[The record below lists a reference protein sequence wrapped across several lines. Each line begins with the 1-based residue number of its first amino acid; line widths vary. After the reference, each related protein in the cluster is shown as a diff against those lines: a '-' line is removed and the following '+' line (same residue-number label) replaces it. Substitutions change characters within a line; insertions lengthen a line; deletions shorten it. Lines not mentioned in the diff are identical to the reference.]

1 MPFIA
6 AIDQGTTSTRFIIFN
21 HSGNIV
27 AQSQKEHAQY
37 HPMSGYVEH
46 DPLEILA
53 NTETVIQQ
61 TLHKVGLTPQD
72 ILAIGITNQRETT
85 LVWNR
90 HTGIPYHK
98 ALVWQDGRTELLV
111 KKYADQAVA
120 EGWQKKTGLPL
131 ATYFSALK
139 LKWLLENIE
148 GLQKEAEN
156 GNAIFGN
163 IDAWIIWNLTGEH
176 KTDVT
181 NASRTQLMNLQT
193 GQWEDTILQ
202 SLNIPKK
209 MLPSIVPS
217 SGYIATINNGS
228 AKNIRIM
235 GCLGDQQAALVGQT
249 CFNIGEAK
257 NTYGTGC
264 FLLLNTGKKIIESNS
279 GLISTVAYQFEGQ
292 PIHYALEGSIA
303 VAGAL
308 VQWLRDGLKLIKTSS
323 EVETLAAQVSDNG
336 DTYIVPAFSGLFA
349 PYWRTEARGI
359 IAGLT
364 FSSSN
369 LHLARAVLEA
379 TAYQT
384 MDVLNAMEKDS
395 GIKLTVLNVD
405 GGMVGNNLLMQ
416 FQADIARVPIQ
427 RPVVSET
434 TCLGAAYASGLA
446 SGFWKN
452 MEELKLNH
460 LIGQTW
466 QPIMPLAES
475 KTYYAKWKKAVEK
488 SFNWID

>member
-1 MPFIA
+1 M
-6 AIDQGTTSTRFIIFN
+6 
-21 HSGNIV
+21 
-27 AQSQKEHAQY
+27 
-37 HPMSGYVEH
+37 
-46 DPLEILA
+46 
-53 NTETVIQQ
+53 
-61 TLHKVGLTPQD
+61 
-72 ILAIGITNQRETT
+72 
-85 LVWNR
+85 
-90 HTGIPYHK
+90 
-98 ALVWQDGRTELLV
+98 
-111 KKYADQAVA
+111 
-120 EGWQKKTGLPL
+120 
-131 ATYFSALK
+131 
-139 LKWLLENIE
+139 
-148 GLQKEAEN
+148 
-156 GNAIFGN
+156 
-163 IDAWIIWNLTGEH
+163 
-176 KTDVT
+176 
-181 NASRTQLMNLQT
+181 
-193 GQWEDTILQ
+193 
-202 SLNIPKK
+202 
-209 MLPSIVPS
+209 
-217 SGYIATINNGS
+217 
-228 AKNIRIM
+228 
-235 GCLGDQQAALVGQT
+235 
-249 CFNIGEAK
+249 
-257 NTYGTGC
+257 
-264 FLLLNTGKKIIESNS
+264 
-279 GLISTVAYQFEGQ
+279 AYQFEGQ